1 MCLFVVVHKCR
12 LLTVLCVKAPKGHLK
27 SPYRICVVVCAGVL
41 CVREYCVLSEVCGRL
56 TLTYGL
62 VSCTVHPLKVN
73 KLCGA
78 LEISLLSATAEDR
91 PTSWYLTSE
100 EGTMDT

>member
-1 MCLFVVVHKCR
+1 MLVV
-12 LLTVLCVKAPKGHLK
+12 L
-27 SPYRICVVVCAGVL
+27 S
-41 CVREYCVLSEVCGRL
+41 VLSEVCGTL

-78 LEISLLSATAEDR
+78 LEISLLSATAEDL

-100 EGTMDT
+100 DGTMDT

>member
-1 MCLFVVVHKCR
+1 M
-12 LLTVLCVKAPKGHLK
+12 
-27 SPYRICVVVCAGVL
+27 S
-41 CVREYCVLSEVCGRL
+41 
-56 TLTYGL
+56 LTYCSLRKSSEGAPEKSISNGL

-78 LEISLLSATAEDR
+78 LEMSLLSATAEDR

>member
-1 MCLFVVVHKCR
+1 MGAWCSSFRSFALGVVARKVHLR
-12 LLTVLCVKAPKGHLK
+12 

-73 KLCGA
+73 KFFGA
-78 LEISLLSATAEDR
+78 LEMSLLSATAEDR
-91 PTSWYLTSE
+91 PTSW
-100 EGTMDT
+100 